1 MPMPRS
7 AACVT
12 VASGAMLG
20 GIGRIGGLDLAGTVT
35 PGNSVGTLHVTGDAT
50 FHAGS
55 SYQIEAMPDGRA
67 DAIVADGAVAILGGS
82 ALVLA
87 QAGDWT
93 PQTNYTVLTAAQG
106 LSGEFD
112 SASSSLTFL
121 TPVLSYGA
129 DAVSLSLQRNDISFA
144 SVAQT
149 GNQGAVATVVDI
161 ARVRQP
167 RLRRPDHRRCAHR
180 TGRVQST
187 CRGHPSRHHHGPD
200 RRQPPG
206 A

>member
-1 MPMPRS
+1 MISGSGALGKAGTGTLTLNSVNAFGGTTGVREGKLIVGDDS
-7 AACVT
+7 HADAALGGLVT

-20 GIGRIGGLDLAGTVT
+20 GIGRIGGLDLAGMVT

-93 PQTNYTVLTAAQG
+93 PQTNYTVLTAARV
-106 LSGEFD
+106 SGEFD
-112 SASSSLTFL
+112 SASSSR
-121 TPVLSYGA
+121 S
-129 DAVSLSLQRNDISFA
+129 S
-144 SVAQT
+144 
-149 GNQGAVATVVDI
+149 
-161 ARVRQP
+161 
-167 RLRRPDHRRCAHR
+167 RRC
-180 TGRVQST
+180 
-187 CRGHPSRHHHGPD
+187 
-200 RRQPPG
+200 
-206 A
+206 